1 MKEQQLKEEF
11 HKWELIQKIQPL
23 ESDHA
28 TQFLIRLNK
37 RNKRAQMR
45 NVFQWAAVVLI
56 CIGLGGAFQFSQEQL
71 PDEVI
76 QFEKAEFHL
85 MQLIDEQLNEFEN
98 SNSPATQKILI
109 QSKKQ
114 LETIQTNYDQIYKQ
128 WEANPNQPQLIQ
140 ALIGNLNTQINL
152 LTEINNIL
160 KTIKKT
166 HYEELKI

>member
-1 MKEQQLKEEF
+1 
-11 HKWELIQKIQPL
+11 
-23 ESDHA
+23 
-28 TQFLIRLNK
+28 
-37 RNKRAQMR
+37 
-45 NVFQWAAVVLI
+45 VLI

-166 HYEELKI
+166 NYEELKI